1 MSLPLLTAY
10 AAAVAVW
17 AAVNW
22 GGLALTQQ
30 LAAIATVIVCCHE
43 WEEQRF
49 PGGFLE
55 MMGSRPAWSRTGCT
69 PSPTCSYSP

>member
-1 MSLPLLTAY
+1 MSDRLQKMSLPLLTAY

-43 WEEQRF
+43 
-49 PGGFLE
+49 
-55 MMGSRPAWSRTGCT
+55 
-69 PSPTCSYSP
+69 